1 MQQLGMALLDV
12 GNGGLDVL
20 VGRGVGILR
29 GFSAVS
35 IILDLISGVSLR
47 RGLSHSGTN

>member
-29 GFSAVS
+29 GFGGPN
-35 IILDLISGVSLR
+35 IILEMISGVSLR

>member
-1 MQQLGMALLDV
+1 MALLDV

-29 GFSAVS
+29 GFRASVFFW
-35 IILDLISGVSLR
+35 I
-47 RGLSHSGTN
+47 